1 MKRKGMHRA
10 LAVILTITMYL
21 SCMPVTDAFAATT
34 KEKLEQAEKEQAEV
48 KNKLEATEQNI
59 AGMES
64 EKSELQTKLN
74 QLNNDLTAVSEKLED
89 LEKLNALV

>member
-48 KNKLEATEQNI
+48 KDKLEER
-59 AGMES
+59 EFLLS
-64 EKSELQTKLN
+64 WVDVVDYE
-74 QLNNDLTAVSEKLED
+74 
-89 LEKLNALV
+89 